1 MDKSVTKAIAD
12 LSKRMNEL
20 QRTLETYV
28 NMKNASNKSDID
40 YIAMMSDIELP
51 AKLEEVDV
59 NEDE

>member
-1 MDKSVTKAIAD
+1 MDKSTAKAIAD

-28 NMKNASNKSDID
+28 DMKNASNKSDID
-40 YIAMMSDIELP
+40 YVAMMADVELP
-51 AKLEEVDV
+51 ANFEEMEV